1 VEADS
6 KRKYVTCAH
15 TFVSFIP
22 IHTKESTMANRY
34 SNRSDRDRDRDRDRN
49 RNRGENF
56 GGSRR
61 EQNFNE
67 HGSGREGQQFGSGSS
82 GQSSSWNQGSGQNRY
97 QGGNQGGN
105 QGRNWGRGDF
115 DRSDVGT
122 RYGGGSQRDFGRNQW
137 GSGSDRERQF
147 QGRADVGRDF
157 MTNQPHFERYGQ
169 MDDSDRQSDFGRRS
183 SSDYGRGFSYSEPN
197 RDFNERVGYSGS
209 TYGSYGS
216 RGYGMDF
223 ENRDDYDYDSSRT
236 NFDESI
242 AGRPYYGSSSGRGYY
257 REGWRGYGSR
267 PGNLGFGDRERP
279 DQWNR
284 DAYGAGGFNSGQRN
298 AFNTDY
304 SSTEYTGYYPRK
316 RDDSWS
322 FDRDRDRSYRSDYD
336 RNRYGQNEES
346 FGDKV
351 KNFFGIG
358 PKGYKRSDDRIR
370 EDISERLEDHPNI
383 DASNIEV
390 SVDQG
395 VVTLSGT
402 VDDRRGKRLAED
414 VTEDIRGVKDV
425 HNQIRVQQSGASSFG
440 DTGRTGTSFTSP
452 TTTSGTG
459 SSSTTSSGQTG
470 TTTGTTKKGSE
481 RAA

>member
-1 VEADS
+1 
-6 KRKYVTCAH
+6 
-15 TFVSFIP
+15 
-22 IHTKESTMANRY
+22 MANRY
-34 SNRSDRDRDRDRDRN
+34 SNRNDRDRDRDRN

-67 HGSGREGQQFGSGSS
+67 YGRQQSAGGYNESFGSSYSPGQTYSS
-82 GQSSSWNQGSGQNRY
+82 GQKF
-97 QGGNQGGN
+97 GG
-105 QGRNWGRGDF
+105 NWGRGDF

-122 RYGGGSQRDFGRNQW
+122 HYGGGSQRDFGRNQW
-137 GSGSDRERQF
+137 SSGGDRERQF

-157 MTNQPHFERYGQ
+157 LTNQPRYEQYGDI
-169 MDDSDRQSDFGRRS
+169 DDRNRQSNFGSRS
-183 SSDYGRGFSYSEPN
+183 SSDYGRGFSYGEPN
-197 RDFNERVGYSGS
+197 RDFSERGGYSGS
-209 TYGSYGS
+209 SYGSYGS
-216 RGYGMDF
+216 RGFGMDF
-223 ENRDDYDYDSSRT
+223 ENRGEYDYDSGRT
-236 NFDESI
+236 EFDESI
-242 AGRPYYGSSSGRGYY
+242 AGRPYYGSGSRGYY

-267 PGNLGFGDRERP
+267 PGNMGLGDRQRP

-284 DAYGAGGFNSGQRN
+284 DAYGSGGFSSGQRN
-298 AFNTDY
+298 ALNTDY
-304 SSTEYTGYYPRK
+304 SSTEYGGYYPRT

-322 FDRDRDRSYRSDYD
+322 FDRERGSRSDYE

-351 KNFFGIG
+351 KSFFGIG
-358 PKGYKRSDDRIR
+358 PKGYKRSDERIR

-390 SVDQG
+390 SVTEG

-402 VDDRRGKRLAED
+402 VDDRWVKRQAED
-414 VTEDIRGVKDV
+414 AAHDVRGVKDV
-425 HNQIRVQQSGASSFG
+425 NNQLRVQQTGTYG
-440 DTGRTGTSFTSP
+440 ETGRTGSVLGDLSSSSP

-459 SSSTTSSGQTG
+459 STPTPSSQ
-470 TTTGTTKKGSE
+470 TGTTKKGNE